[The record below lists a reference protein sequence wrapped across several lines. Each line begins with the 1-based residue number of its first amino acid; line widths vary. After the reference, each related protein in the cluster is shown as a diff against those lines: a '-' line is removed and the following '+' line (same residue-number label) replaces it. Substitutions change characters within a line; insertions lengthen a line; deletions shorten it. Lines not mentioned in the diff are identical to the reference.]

1 MHYIYTYYINIHI
14 YLGFLSGGINSNSFV
29 PLPNA
34 SRILDITRAITAENS
49 PLHIARGWTQT
60 GYLWFPSPSC

>member
-1 MHYIYTYYINIHI
+1 MHYIYTYYTHIHI
-14 YLGFLSGGINSNSFV
+14 YLGFLSGAINSNSYV

-34 SRILDITRAITAENS
+34 SRILRHYRAITAENS

-60 GYLWFPSPSC
+60 GYLCFPSPSC